1 MRNRLFVF
9 IPFFL
14 LVCSFLGLL
23 LMTSE
28 PSQTLREL
36 LQSVLARVASL
47 PSLGLQMIFYAVL
60 GVCGGLLALRV
71 IVSAVR
77 IGRIE
82 RLTQSHSSNHYIA
95 INATPNELAVRTIG
109 TARSLGIGAPSTPVG
124 VVTEQPLGSDGTHL
138 LSTLWQ
144 RLAPYGLGL
153 TGKMIFT
160 IIAIIVASGSLMLV
174 LVYFTLAASLTKQSI
189 QRARLIA
196 LNVSYSIPASLLKKD
211 AARLRELLQKYASRP
226 GMAYVV
232 VEDRKGEVVS
242 HSLAV
247 LPQQVQNIV
256 PTDHPQNGQ
265 RLFQL
270 EDGIVHEVTVPI
282 LEGQIG
288 AVRVGIWKDQID
300 DEISKTLIPIVKF
313 IVLVFCGGIVM
324 AVFLTWRLTRPILR
338 LVTTAR
344 RVSEGQLDV
353 PSLGVDDTDEFGE
366 LSRSFERLRSS
377 VKAALTR
384 LDE

>member
-1 MRNRLFVF
+1 
-9 IPFFL
+9 
-14 LVCSFLGLL
+14 
-23 LMTSE
+23 MTSTDNGSRSVADLALQAYRRAE

-36 LQSVLARVASL
+36 VQSVVERVASL
-47 PSLGLQMIFYAVL
+47 PSLGLQTIFYAVL

-82 RLTQSHSSNHYIA
+82 RLTQSRSTNHYIA
-95 INATPNELAVRTIG
+95 INATPNDLAVRTIG
-109 TARSLGIGAPSTPVG
+109 TARSDIGTPSTPVG

-153 TGKMIFT
+153 SGKMIFT
-160 IIAIIVASGSLMLV
+160 IVAIIVASGSLMLV
-174 LVYFTLAASLTKQSI
+174 LVYFTLAVSLTKQSI
-189 QRARLIA
+189 QRAKLIA
-196 LNVSYSIPASLLKKD
+196 LNVSYSIPASLSKKD
-211 AARLRELLQKYASRP
+211 APTLRELLRKYASRP
-226 GMAYVV
+226 GTAYLV

-270 EDGIVHEVTVPI
+270 EDGIVHEVSVPI

-344 RVSEGQLDV
+344 RVSEGELDV